1 MKNTARN
8 LVVLVVIAMALT
20 GLSLAQDLTYR
31 VKANIPFD
39 FNVDGHQLP
48 AGSYQFEV
56 GYGNHM
62 VILRNLDTGRGYD
75 FLAIPDDGDGARG
88 AVVEFDVYGSNHVL
102 ANLKTSN
109 AGVDFHE
116 QKSELASAWKATTV
130 DIVASL
136 R

>member
-39 FNVDGHQLP
+39 FNADGQQLP
-48 AGSYQFEV
+48 AGAYQFEIS
-56 GYGNHM
+56 YGSHT
-62 VILRNLDTGRGYD
+62 VLLRNLDNGRGYA
-75 FLAIPDDGDGARG
+75 FLAVPDDGDGALG
-88 AVVEFDVYGSNHVL
+88 ALVEFDVYGSNHVL

-109 AGVDFHE
+109 AGVDFPE
-116 QKSELASAWKATTV
+116 QKSELTSAWKATTV